1 MQAQI
6 QVLLAVVGEI
16 KEVVLRPNTGLSIR
30 AAKSQVFDG
39 TSGKI
44 LEFLIAC
51 KLFIRIK
58 MREDVVEDQI
68 QQILLYI
75 QGEFGI

>member
-1 MQAQI
+1 M
-6 QVLLAVVGEI
+6 AVVGEI

-68 QQILLYI
+68 
-75 QGEFGI
+75 